1 MDFFVWMYYLTKG
14 FLGSKIRAELDIIK
28 NRKAI
33 KIKYEELESKKI
45 VSDKELVTKFSDSLH
60 VPSNVTGKNINSVFN
75 SVIQRLSKS
84 AKKSLVN

>member
-1 MDFFVWMYYLTKG
+1 MFYLTKG

-33 KIKYEELESKKI
+33 KTKYEELENKKI
-45 VSDKELVTKFSDSLH
+45 VSDKELITKFSDSLH
-60 VPSNVTGKNINSVFN
+60 VPSNVTGKNTNSIFN
-75 SVIQRLSKS
+75 SVIRRLSKS